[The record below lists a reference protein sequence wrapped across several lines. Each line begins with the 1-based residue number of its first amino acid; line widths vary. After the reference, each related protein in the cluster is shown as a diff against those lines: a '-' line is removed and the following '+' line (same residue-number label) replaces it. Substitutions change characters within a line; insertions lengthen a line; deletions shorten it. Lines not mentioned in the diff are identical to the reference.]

1 MKKTLI
7 LAAAAILAVSCFHV
21 NSNYKGGKNTIVA
34 TGPVV
39 SRTYDLKDFKA
50 IRLAGGS
57 DVTFSQADSF
67 RVVLRTQESV
77 VDSVECKVIDGE
89 LYVGTKDHRPIRAKE
104 FSLDIAA
111 PVLTR
116 VLVQGATD
124 FSIPHGYSA
133 DENLSFK
140 VEGAADIDLNSV
152 SCKGLS
158 FHIQGAGD
166 VSAKDVDVKTCLKVK
181 VEGAGDI
188 TVSGRTLDALMEVS
202 GAGDIDIRHLTV
214 EGNIRRKTAGAARI
228 RQ

>member
-1 MKKTLI
+1 MHDTMKRLLI
-7 LAAAAILAVSCFHV
+7 LSAAALLAVSCFR
-21 NSNYKGGKNTIVA
+21 
-34 TGPVV
+34 GPVV
-39 SRTYDLKDFKA
+39 SRNLDLRDFTA
-50 IRLAGGS
+50 VRVADGA

-77 VDSVECKVIDGE
+77 IDSVECKVVDGE
-89 LYVGTKDHRPIRAKE
+89 LYVGTKGHRPIRARE

-111 PVLTR
+111 PVLNN

-124 FSIPHGYSA
+124 FSIPDGYSA

-140 VEGAADIDLNSV
+140 VEGAADIDMDDIA
-152 SCKGLS
+152 CKGLS

-166 VSAKDVDVKTCLKVK
+166 VTARGLDVKTCVKVK

-188 TVSGRTLDALMEVS
+188 TLSGRTTDAVLEVS

-214 EGNIRRKTAGAARI
+214 DGNIRRKIAGASHI